1 MKLNPI
7 FESSARRRMR
17 TVRTPAIVTA
27 YAAVMAGLALAQM
40 TPFWGQG
47 TTVGAMRLGVEC
59 YIWMTALQLLLIIL
73 VAPALS
79 AVSIAGERERRTFD
93 LLLVTGVGPLSI
105 VWGKLMESFAFL
117 ALLIL
122 CGAPAMALSVVTG
135 GVTIADIAL
144 TLLMLMLIA
153 FAALSV
159 GMLVSTLTRRS
170 ITAIISSYLAV
181 LAIGALSW
189 GLAKQGPLAAKYSFE
204 SLRELSNLPTWRILA
219 GMPVTIFFN
228 PAVALVTL
236 LATQT
241 GILHTTMNYTMRLYD
256 IYSAFLAAGFGWVS
270 MTCFIAIALASAI
283 MTALSVLSLHAQTG
297 ASRRQEKTKS

>member
-17 TVRTPAIVTA
+17 TVKTPAIVTV
-27 YAAVMAGLALAQM
+27 YAAVMAALALAQM

-79 AVSIAGERERRTFD
+79 ALSIAGERERQTFD
-93 LLLVTGVGPLSI
+93 LLLVTGVGPFSI

-135 GVTIADIAL
+135 GVTLADIAL
-144 TLLMLMLIA
+144 TLLMLMLTA

-159 GMLVSTLTRRS
+159 GMLVSTLTRRT
-170 ITAIISSYLAV
+170 ITAIIASYLAV

-189 GLAKQGPLAAKYSFE
+189 GLAKHGPLAAKYSVE
-204 SLRELSNLPTWRILA
+204 SLRRLSGLPAWRIIA

-236 LATQT
+236 LAAQT
-241 GILHTTMNYTMRLYD
+241 GILHTTMNYTMRLFD

-270 MTCFIAIALASAI
+270 LTCFAAIALASAL

-297 ASRRQEKTKS
+297 ARRQRKTT

>member
-1 MKLNPI
+1 MMLNPI

-27 YAAVMAGLALAQM
+27 YAAVMAGLALSQM
-40 TPFWGQG
+40 TAFFGQG

-79 AVSIAGERERRTFD
+79 AVSIAGERERQTFD

-122 CGAPAMALSVVTG
+122 CGAPAMALSIVTG
-135 GVTIADIAL
+135 GVSLSNIAL

-159 GMLVSTLTRRS
+159 GMVVSVLTRRTIS
-170 ITAIISSYLAV
+170 AIIAAYLAV

-189 GLAKQGPLAAKYSFE
+189 GLAKHGPLAAKYTYE
-204 SLRELSNLPTWRILA
+204 SLRRLNDLPTWRVIF
-219 GMPVTIFFN
+219 GMPVTIFLN

-236 LATQT
+236 LASQT
-241 GILHTTMNYTMRLYD
+241 GILHTTMSSTLRLYD
-256 IYSAFLAAGFGWVS
+256 IYSAFRVAGFGWVS
-270 MTCFIAIALASAI
+270 LTCFAVIALASAL
-283 MTALSVLSLHAQTG
+283 MTALAVLILRSQTG
-297 ASRRQEKTKS
+297 ATRRRKTP